1 MTLPVDFVYLDGCAA
16 RLRRASGPRAIV
28 ICPALGVEGLVLHR
42 IVRDLTQSLQQDGY
56 PILAIDYPG
65 TGDSMDTEASV
76 DQVPLWVDGVVRA
89 VHFLGH
95 QPGVRDVILVGFDLG
110 GLLAVL
116 AAAQTAVAG
125 VALIGPPGSGRAFV
139 RAQVARQ
146 AVNGAPD
153 EASPVSGRRGD
164 LEINGFVYG
173 AATLSSLETINLRDL
188 PRAPAADVLVLGR
201 GGWAPEERLCR
212 DLQSLGANARL
223 ETLPGYADMRWH
235 STFAVLDPE
244 AFAGLRRWLAALP
257 PVAAQA
263 LPVHDEP
270 VDSLSGLG
278 WEESPRTFGHR
289 CQLRG
294 VLCTPA
300 QRTPDVCVLIINHG
314 ANRRI
319 GWGGMYVPLARQL
332 AVLGIASF
340 RVDLAGL
347 GDSDRRPNQA
357 DRALYDTDYFE
368 DVETAL
374 QYLHEQG
381 FGRLALLGHCSGA
394 YHAFHAASRNPRVIA
409 LALVNLALF
418 HWVPGTP
425 LDESERKSAK
435 RLGWYVAEAI
445 NPATWRRLVSGRINV
460 GHIASAFAR
469 RAGRLIRV
477 RASAAL
483 PASPGTGTAISV
495 VDTFRGFAARGTRV
509 LVVYSDNDGG
519 LDEFSLHCGRGG
531 RRVLRLPG
539 VSLAL
544 LPGADHNVSAQSARA
559 LYFIYLQ
566 QFLAEAA
573 GLPLSVRPANPSQ
586 SA

>member
-1 MTLPVDFVYLDGCAA
+1 MTLPVDFLYLGGCAV
-16 RLRRASGPRAIV
+16 RLHRASGPRAIV

-42 IVRDLTQSLQQDGY
+42 IVHDLAQSLQRDGH
-56 PILAIDYPG
+56 PVLAIDYPG
-65 TGDSMDTEASV
+65 TGDSRDTEASA

-89 VHFLGH
+89 VQFLRH
-95 QPGVRDVILVGFDLG
+95 QPGVRDVVLVGFDLG
-110 GLLAVL
+110 ALLAVL
-116 AAAQTAVAG
+116 AAARTAVAG
-125 VALIGPPGSGRAFV
+125 VALVGPPGSGRAFV
-139 RAQVARQ
+139 RALVARQ

-153 EASPVSGRRGD
+153 EASRVTGTRGD
-164 LEINGFVYG
+164 LEINGFVYS
-173 AATLSSLETINLRDL
+173 AATLSSLETITVKDL
-188 PRAPAADVLVLGR
+188 PRAPAPDVLVLGR

-212 DLQSLGANARL
+212 ELQSLGANARL
-223 ETLPGYADMRWH
+223 ETLAGYADMRWH
-235 STFAVLDPE
+235 STFSVLAPE
-244 AFAGLRRWLAALP
+244 AFVGLRRWLAALP
-257 PVAAQA
+257 PSANEAPSA
-263 LPVHDEP
+263 HDEP
-270 VDSLSGLG
+270 ADTLAGLG
-278 WEESPRTFGHR
+278 WEESPRTFGHG
-289 CQLRG
+289 CLLRG

-418 HWVPGTP
+418 HWIPGTS

-435 RLGWYVAEAI
+435 RLGWYVAEAV

-483 PASPGTGTAISV
+483 PASTGTAISV
-495 VDTFRGFAARGTRV
+495 VDTFRGFSARGTRV

-544 LPGADHNVSAQSARA
+544 LPGAGHNVSAQSARA

-573 GLPLSVRPANPSQ
+573 GLPLSVRPASPSQ
-586 SA
+586 SV